1 MYKCVSEYKQIVVSC
16 FVIDMVV
23 TSSLVPRCAL
33 VVRGKPETVCH
44 LMHESGQGR
53 VQALTSKET
62 VVATFADN

>member
-1 MYKCVSEYKQIVVSC
+1 
-16 FVIDMVV
+16 MVV

-53 VQALTSKET
+53 VQALTSEET
-62 VVATFADN
+62 MVATFADN